1 MEDFKSE
8 ILDKICY
15 TNLIYERVNKK
26 LNIQLQKDEI
36 EKLINEL
43 IKETESE

>member
-15 TNLIYERVNKK
+15 TNLVYERVNKK

-36 EKLINEL
+36 EKMIYEL
-43 IKETESE
+43 IK